1 MNTNYIYLHKVDAAA
16 NNNKFYEM
24 TNNGDGTFTVKY
36 GREGAAK
43 PATETYPISKWDSK
57 YYEKTSSKKGYTD
70 ITDLKSV
77 VKQTTSV
84 SNSKKQ
90 LISKNPEVVKL
101 ITYLQEAANVVTKA
115 NYEVEAK
122 QVTQAQVD
130 KAQHQIDILSKIINI
145 DEFNKELVQL
155 MIIIPRKMK
164 RVADHCMPAT
174 SSKKDLQ
181 KRIEEEQEMLDAM
194 ASQVVS
200 DSTSD
205 NATDTSVSKN
215 DKTLLESLGLE
226 MELCSDKAEINRVK
240 DLVLSHKSRVKN
252 IYKVRNIDT
261 EKRYEKHLAAAKNKQ
276 TQLLFHGS
284 RNQNWFFILQQ
295 GLKIRPSTAV
305 ITGAMFGNGVY
316 FASDDDKSLG
326 YTDSGRWVNNGYGK
340 NSVFMGVYE
349 VHLGDQIIKHSH
361 DSSCYNLHNHLN
373 GKDSV
378 WAKKGPSLRKDEYI
392 VYNTNQSTIK
402 YLIEFSN

>member
-1 MNTNYIYLHKVDAAA
+1 MQTNYVYLHKVDAAA

-24 TNNGDGTFTVKY
+24 TNNGNGTFTVKY

-57 YYEKTSSKKGYTD
+57 YNEKISSKKGYTD

-77 VKQTTSV
+77 AKPTTSV

-90 LISKNPEVVKL
+90 LISNNPDVVKL
-101 ITYLQEAANVVTKA
+101 ITYLQEAANIVTKA

-122 QVTQAQVD
+122 QVTQAQID
-130 KAQHQIDILSKIINI
+130 KAQHQINILSKITNI

-164 RVADHCMPAT
+164 RVADHCMPAV

-194 ASQVVS
+194 ASQVTS
-200 DSTSD
+200 DAPTDSTD
-205 NATDTSVSKN
+205 KN
-215 DKTLLESLGLE
+215 VAKDDKTLLESLGLE
-226 MELCSDKAEINRVK
+226 MELCSDKKEIEKVK
-240 DLVLSHKSRVKN
+240 ALVLTHKGRVRN
-252 IYKVRNIDT
+252 IYKVVNKDT
-261 EKRYEKHLAAAKNKQ
+261 QKRYDAHLAKASNKK
-276 TQLLFHGS
+276 TENLFHGS
-284 RNQNWFFILQQ
+284 RSANWFFILQQ
-295 GLKIRPSTAV
+295 GLKIRPSGAV
-305 ITGAMFGNGVY
+305 HTGSMFDDGVY

-326 YTDSGRWVNNGYGK
+326 YTDSGRWVNGRTT

-349 VHLGDQIIKHSH
+349 VHVGNQLVKHSH
-361 DSSCYNLHNHLN
+361 DSSCYTISKDVKR
-373 GKDSV
+373 GGYDSV
-378 WAKKGPSLRKDEYI
+378 HAKKGHH
-392 VYNTNQSTIK
+392 
-402 YLIEFSN
+402 